1 MSIDII
7 DEDGASNIMHPQI
20 FGKSNKSELMKHLEK
35 CEQIVKT
42 WEPWKLESIRN
53 ALCIPHPKNEL
64 IVGSNVLVDFV
75 SESHTVFSGK
85 RFTGKGVVDRLE
97 DGRVFGRLD
106 DGRPFMCFPSDV
118 AVLGEV
124 A

>member
-1 MSIDII
+1 M
-7 DEDGASNIMHPQI
+7 
-20 FGKSNKSELMKHLEK
+20 
-35 CEQIVKT
+35 
-42 WEPWKLESIRN
+42 
-53 ALCIPHPKNEL
+53 
-64 IVGSNVLVDFV
+64 VGSNVLVDFV